1 MTILLAGGTDGYA
14 QFITVLVVF
23 VFVLGVTALVT
34 KWIANYQKQQNVN
47 VNIEIIETTRISNT
61 KYIQIVRLGGKY
73 VAIAVCKD
81 TVTQLCEVPEEE
93 LRLTKHVRG
102 GSPQSLSFKELFD
115 KIRKENAADSVEA
128 EDDQA
133 DDKDEAEM

>member
-1 MTILLAGGTDGYA
+1 MSILLAGRTNSYA

-23 VFVLGVTALVT
+23 VLVLGVTALVT
-34 KWIANYQKQQNVN
+34 KWIANYQKQQSVN
-47 VNIEIIETTRISNT
+47 VNIEVIETTRISNT
-61 KYIQIVRLGGKY
+61 KYIQIVRLGRKY

-81 TVTQLCEVPEEE
+81 TVTQLCEIPSEQLDLV
-93 LRLTKHVRG
+93 KHEK
-102 GSPQSLSFKELFD
+102 SFRELFE
-115 KIRKENAADSVEA
+115 KARKRDAADSVEA